1 MLHLNRIFPDVM
13 NRFIVVVLFFF
24 CFQASAQNLRPNR
37 QLMPNDS
44 DLAIQYYQD
53 GDYEKAAVLFE
64 KIFASPNNEGYFD
77 IYFNTLLKLKKYDVA
92 EKIVKKQIKQSSQTE
107 IYEIA
112 LGKLYQEK
120 GDVNAASKIFNG
132 IINKL
137 SGDEFKI
144 RMLAN
149 NFYRFENYDYA
160 IQTFKQGRKIINNDK
175 AFAFELLNIYRFKK
189 DKPMLMQE
197 YLDILPST
205 PQLLPQAEA
214 VLSMI
219 FEDKTDYQTF
229 QAGILKKIQKEP
241 DAEVYIQL
249 LTWNY
254 IQQQEYDM
262 ALRQLIAFDKRT
274 KADGGTLFNAIYT
287 FVDNGAY
294 ETAIKAYE
302 YLLTKGKEN
311 QYYLQSKIEMLNT
324 KYNIQ
329 TKGKYNIADLDLLAK
344 DYQVLIDENGKNK
357 TTLFAIKKWATLQA
371 YYLNQPAKAE
381 TALEDAIKMPG
392 VNTLEIGQLKLD
404 LGDIYIL
411 TNQPWEA
418 FLVYEQVSKQ
428 FEGQPVGN
436 EARFRSAKLSFYQG
450 NFEYSN
456 GQCQVLKA
464 ATSQLIAND
473 ALNLS
478 LLISDN
484 TQSSSDSSAL
494 KMYADAEMLL
504 FRNLPAQS
512 VKKLDSIAI
521 AYPQNS
527 LADAIMM
534 SKAKIFIKSD
544 DYQKATEILKNITIE
559 FKDGIWTDDALFT
572 LADLYEKKLNDI
584 AQAKIY
590 FQQLITDYPG
600 SMFSAEAR
608 KRFRNLRGDGI

>member
-1 MLHLNRIFPDVM
+1 M
-13 NRFIVVVLFFF
+13 NRLLFIIFLLLTLG
-24 CFQASAQNLRPNR
+24 AGAQTFRPN
-37 QLMPNDS
+37 QQVTPDES
-44 DLAIQYYQD
+44 TLAIQYYQD
-53 GDYEKAAVLFE
+53 GDYEKAVVLLE
-64 KIFASPNNEGYFD
+64 KLYSIPNNEAYFD
-77 IYFNTLLKLKKYDVA
+77 LYFNTLLKLKRYDVA
-92 EKIVKKQIKQSSQTE
+92 EKVVKKEIKKSPQSE
-107 IYEIA
+107 LYPIA

-120 GDVNAASKIFNG
+120 GDAQAAGKIFNDV
-132 IINKL
+132 IAKL
-137 SGDEFKI
+137 PKEEFKI
-144 RMLAN
+144 RNLAN
-149 NFYRFENYDYA
+149 SFYRFENYDFA
-160 IQTFKQGRKIINNDK
+160 VLTFKQGRKLLGNDQ

-197 YLDILPST
+197 YLDAMAT
-205 PQLLPQAEA
+205 MPQLLPQAEA
-214 VLSMI
+214 VLSSI
-219 FEDKTDYQTF
+219 FEDKNDYQTF
-229 QAGILKKIQKEP
+229 QSAILKKIQKEP
-241 DAEVYIQL
+241 DAEIYIQL

-254 IQQQEYDM
+254 IQQQEFDM

-302 YLLTKGKEN
+302 YLLTKGKDN
-311 QYYLQSKIEMLNT
+311 QYYLPSKIEMLNT
-324 KYNIQ
+324 KYNLR
-329 TKGKYNIADLDLLAK
+329 TNGKYAVADLDLLAK
-344 DYQVLIDENGKNK
+344 DYEALLEENGKNRN
-357 TTLFAIKKWATLQA
+357 TLFAIKKLANLQA
-371 YYLNQPAKAE
+371 YYLNQPDKAE
-381 TALEDAIKMPG
+381 KELENAIKMPG
-392 VNTLEIGQLKLD
+392 INDMELGQLKLD

-456 GQCQVLKA
+456 GQCLVLKA

-484 TQSSSDSSAL
+484 IQTPADSNAL

-504 FRNLPAQS
+504 FRNLPEKA
-512 VKKLDSIAI
+512 VKKMDSIAV

-534 SKAKIFIKSD
+534 SKARIFIKQND
-544 DYQKATEILKNITIE
+544 FQKAADILKKVTEE

-572 LADLYEKKLNDI
+572 LGDLYEKKLNDI

-590 FQQLITDYPG
+590 FQKLITDYPG

-608 KRFRNLRGDGI
+608 KRFRNLRGDGV

>member
-1 MLHLNRIFPDVM
+1 M
-13 NRFIVVVLFFF
+13 NRFITIVFLFL
-24 CFQASAQNLRPNR
+24 CFQVNAQNFKRNG
-37 QLMPNDS
+37 QLAPDDG

-53 GDYEKAAVLFE
+53 GDYEKAAVIFE
-64 KIFASPNNEGYFD
+64 KLFANPNNEGYFD
-77 IYFNTLLKLKKYDVA
+77 IYFNTLLKLKKYDAA
-92 EKIVKKQIKQSSQTE
+92 EKIIKKQIKQSPQTE

-112 LGKLYQEK
+112 LGKLFQEK
-120 GDVNAASKIFNG
+120 GDVSAANKIFNETIG
-132 IINKL
+132 KL
-137 SGDEFKI
+137 PKDEFRI

-149 NFYRFENYDYA
+149 NFYRFENYEYA
-160 IQTFKQGRKIINNDK
+160 IQTFKQGRRLLGDDK

-189 DKPMLMQE
+189 DKAMLMQE
-197 YLDILPST
+197 YLDILPSS
-205 PQLLPQAEA
+205 PRLLPQAEA
-214 VLSMI
+214 VLSAI
-219 FEDKTDYQTF
+219 FEDKADYQAF
-229 QAGILKKIQKEP
+229 QTGILRKIQKEP
-241 DAEVYIQL
+241 DAEIYIQL

-254 IQQQEYDM
+254 IQQQEYEM

-274 KADGGTLFNAIYT
+274 KANGETLFNAIYT

-311 QYYLQSKIEMLNT
+311 QYYLPAKIEMLNT
-324 KYNIQ
+324 KYSIQ
-329 TKGKYNIADLDLLAK
+329 TRGKYKPADLDLLAK
-344 DYQVLIDENGKNK
+344 DYQVLLDENGKNK
-357 TTLFAIKKWATLQA
+357 NTLFAIKKWANLQA
-371 YYLNQPAKAE
+371 YYLKQPSKAE

-392 VNTLEIGQLKLD
+392 LSATEVGQLKLD

-418 FLVYEQVSKQ
+418 FLVFEQVSKQ
-428 FEGQPVGN
+428 FEGQPIGN

-456 GQCQVLKA
+456 SQCLVLKA

-484 TQSSSDSSAL
+484 IQTPTDSSAL

-504 FRNLPAQS
+504 FRNLPEQS
-512 VKKLDSIAI
+512 IKKLDSIAI

-527 LADAIMM
+527 LSDAILM

-544 DYQKATEILKNITIE
+544 EFQKAADMYKNVIE
-559 FKDGIWTDDALFT
+559 AFKDGIWTDDALFT
-572 LADLYEKKLNDI
+572 LGDLYEKKLNDI
-584 AQAKIY
+584 PQAKIY
-590 FQQLITDYPG
+590 FQKLITDYPG

>member
-1 MLHLNRIFPDVM
+1 M
-13 NRFIVVVLFFF
+13 NRFIIVVFLFF
-24 CFQASAQNLRPNR
+24 CCQANAQNFRQNRP
-37 QLMPNDS
+37 LAADEG

-53 GDYEKAAVLFE
+53 GEYEKAAVIFE
-64 KIFASPNNEGYFD
+64 KLFANPNNEGYFD
-77 IYFNTLLKLKKYDVA
+77 IYFNTLLKLKKYDTA
-92 EKIVKKQIKQSSQTE
+92 EKIVKKQIKQSPQTE

-120 GDVNAASKIFNG
+120 GDASAANKIFNETIG
-132 IINKL
+132 KL
-137 SGDEFKI
+137 PKDEFKI

-149 NFYRFENYDYA
+149 NFYRFENYEYA
-160 IQTFKQGRKIINNDK
+160 IQTFKQGRKLLDNDK

-229 QAGILKKIQKEP
+229 QTGILKKIQKEP
-241 DAEVYIQL
+241 DAEIYIQL

-294 ETAIKAYE
+294 DTAIKAYE

-311 QYYLQSKIEMLNT
+311 QYYLPAKIELLNT
-324 KYNIQ
+324 KYSIQ

-344 DYQVLIDENGKNK
+344 DYQVLLDENGKNK

-371 YYLNQPAKAE
+371 YYLNQPGKAE
-381 TALEDAIKMPG
+381 IALEEAIKMPG
-392 VNTLEIGQLKLD
+392 INALDVGQLKLD

-411 TNQPWEA
+411 TKQPWEA

-428 FEGQPVGN
+428 FEGQSIGN
-436 EARFRSAKLSFYQG
+436 EARFKSAKLSFYQG
-450 NFEYSN
+450 NFDYSN
-456 GQCQVLKA
+456 GQCLVLKA

-484 TQSSSDSSAL
+484 TQTPTDSSAL

-504 FRNLPAQS
+504 FRNLPERSIQ
-512 VKKLDSIAI
+512 KLDSISVAF
-521 AYPQNS
+521 PQNS
-527 LADAIMM
+527 LGDAIMM

-544 DYQKATEILKNITIE
+544 EYQKAADIFKKVIDE

-572 LADLYEKKLNDI
+572 LADIYEKKLNDI

-590 FQQLITDYPG
+590 FQKLITDYPG